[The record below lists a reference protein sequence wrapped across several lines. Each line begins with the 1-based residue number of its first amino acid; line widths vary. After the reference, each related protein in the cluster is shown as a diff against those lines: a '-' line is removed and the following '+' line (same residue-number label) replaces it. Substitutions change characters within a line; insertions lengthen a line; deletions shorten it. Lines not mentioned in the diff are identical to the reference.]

1 MIEDKVKKMQEVPPE
16 EPAGPQPYISPE
28 MIHTAFHALE
38 TKGMIYYS
46 EGGVYV
52 PTEKGWK
59 LLMSISGNREEI
71 TAYGNETVIATNK
84 NCFAIIRGSE
94 IKTDKDSII
103 AVGANKSAAELNPE
117 FIRSLKDSSKKIE
130 MIIEADGIEDV
141 VTAYSSP
148 ALKLN
153 NDKAVVVRKDDVIDG
168 RVIAILADKSA
179 ADLKKDLTEK
189 LKNPK
194 TKVKITLEIK

>member
-1 MIEDKVKKMQEVPPE
+1 MVEDKVKKMQETPPE
-16 EPAGPQPYISPE
+16 EPAGPHPYISPE

-59 LLMSISGNREEI
+59 LLMKVSGNVEEV
-71 TAYGNETVIATNK
+71 TAYGDSSIVAVSKSSFT
-84 NCFAIIRGSE
+84 IIKSSE
-94 IKTDKDSII
+94 IKTDKDSVV

-117 FIRSLKDSSKKIE
+117 FIRSLRDSGKKIE
-130 MIIEADGIEDV
+130 ITIEADGIEDV

-153 NDKAVVVRKDDVIDG
+153 NDKSIVVRKDDVIDG
-168 RVIAILADKSA
+168 RVVAILADKSA
-179 ADLKKDLTEK
+179 TDLKKDLIEK
-189 LKNPK
+189 LKDPK
-194 TKVKITLEIK
+194 TKVKITLETK